1 MAATDVI
8 ISKIIEI
15 GPVIIIPSIL
25 FLVGF
30 ITTRNPLRNLKN
42 SAFIFAG
49 MLGFAILLT
58 LFINFFKPLIDTI
71 ILNSPKNFEI
81 IDIGWAASKEIILN
95 SPITLQIIIGVFSL
109 NIIMLLLRFT
119 RTINI
124 DIWNYWIFLLVGSII
139 FTITEIRWVGVL
151 IALIVAAIT
160 LVMADIYAPFIG
172 NYFGLK
178 GVSNPQTQ
186 VVTWAPVS
194 QLVNFVFN
202 KIPGL
207 KKAHIFYEEIQYKLG
222 FFSEPMVMGFMLGF
236 VIGIITKYRNFQL
249 NVWPNI
255 LYALLSGFKLAI
267 IMILMPRIVTILMKG
282 LHPAINDIR
291 EFIARRITK
300 RVLYVGI
307 DSIFF
312 AGMPSVIGLSI
323 IIIPLTAYIATILPG
338 NKILPSADLI
348 IIPFLLIY
356 AVALSQ
362 GDIFRSFVSAVIIIP
377 LMLWISTDMGALF
390 TSFFQKYNIA
400 LVEAHKS
407 ISSFGSGS
415 NLLFWVL
422 LQIIKPILKFFA

>member
-1 MAATDVI
+1 MAVTNEI
-8 ISKIIEI
+8 IIKIIEI

-49 MLGFAILLT
+49 MVGFAILLT

-81 IDIGWAASKEIILN
+81 IDIGWGASKEIILN
-95 SPITLQIIIGVFSL
+95 SPITLQVIIGVFSL
-109 NIIMLLLRFT
+109 NIVMLLLRFT

-139 FTITEIRWVGVL
+139 FTITEIKWIGVL

-160 LVMADIYAPFIG
+160 LVLADIYAPFIG
-172 NYFGLK
+172 NYYGIK

-194 QLVNFVFN
+194 QLINFIFN
-202 KIPGL
+202 KIPGVS
-207 KKAHIFYEEIQYKLG
+207 KVHIFYEEIQYKIG
-222 FFSEPMVMGFMLGF
+222 FFSEPMVMGFILGF

-255 LYALLSGFKLAI
+255 LYSLLSGFKLAV
-267 IMILMPRIVTILMKG
+267 IMILMPRIVNILFRG
-282 LHPAINDIR
+282 LSPAINDIR
-291 EFIARRITK
+291 EFIYRKITK
-300 RVLYVGI
+300 RVLYIGI

-323 IIIPLTAYIATILPG
+323 IMIPLTAYIATILPG

-348 IIPFLLIY
+348 IIPFLLIW
-356 AVALSQ
+356 ALALSQ
-362 GDIFRSFVSAVIIIP
+362 GDIFRSFISAAIVIP
-377 LMLWISTDMGALF
+377 LMLWISTDMGTLF

-415 NLLFWVL
+415 NLLFWIL
-422 LQIIKPILKFFA
+422 LQIIKPILNFFA

>member
-1 MAATDVI
+1 MAATNEI
-8 ISKIIEI
+8 IIKIIEI

-42 SAFIFAG
+42 SAFIFVG
-49 MLGFAILLT
+49 MVGFAILLT

-71 ILNSPKNFEI
+71 ILNSLKKFEI
-81 IDIGWAASKEIILN
+81 IDIGWVASKEIILN

-109 NIIMLLLRFT
+109 NIVMLMLRFT
-119 RTINI
+119 RTVNI

-139 FTITEIRWVGVL
+139 FTITEIKWVGVL

-172 NYFGLK
+172 NYFGIK
-178 GVSNPQTQ
+178 GVSIPQTQ

-194 QLVNFVFN
+194 QLVNLIFN
-202 KIPGL
+202 NIPGL
-207 KKAHIFYEEIQYKLG
+207 KKVHIFYEEIQYKLG
-222 FFSEPMVMGFMLGF
+222 FFSEPMVMGFIFGF
-236 VIGIITKYRNFQL
+236 VVGIITKYRDLQL
-249 NVWPNI
+249 NAWPNI
-255 LYALLSGFKLAI
+255 QYALLSGFKLAI
-267 IMILMPRIVTILMKG
+267 IMILMPRIVAILLKG

-291 EFIARRITK
+291 EFISRRITK
-300 RVLYVGI
+300 RVLYIGI

-312 AGMPSVIGLSI
+312 AGIPSVIGLSI

-348 IIPFLLIY
+348 IIPFLLVW

-377 LMLWISTDMGALF
+377 LMLWISTDMGTLF

-400 LVEAHKS
+400 LVEVHKS

-415 NLLFWVL
+415 NLLFWIL
-422 LQIIKPILKFFA
+422 LQIIKPILNFFS